1 MVAVLGIDVQLSSDN
16 TTETCK
22 PAASDNEDRTLG
34 AIVMRASSTSNAVQL
49 VDTRLLSVAKVFYQI
64 RQRTKF
70 LDFHVV
76 WLSDS
81 FMSHRW

>member
-34 AIVMRASSTSNAVQL
+34 AIVMRASSTSNAVKL
-49 VDTRLLSVAKVFYQI
+49 VDGLLFSFEFDFY
-64 RQRTKF
+64 
-70 LDFHVV
+70 
-76 WLSDS
+76 
-81 FMSHRW
+81 